1 MRGERGEREL
11 NVESGNCVGLPGLG
25 LGHRTCRRSHSGHRQ
40 YDVGVY
46 THYEGIDLGSRSM
59 KCCATSDTVIK
70 MQPIVYHF

>member
-25 LGHRTCRRSHSGHRQ
+25 LGHRTCRRSQWSSSVRR
-40 YDVGVY
+40 GVY